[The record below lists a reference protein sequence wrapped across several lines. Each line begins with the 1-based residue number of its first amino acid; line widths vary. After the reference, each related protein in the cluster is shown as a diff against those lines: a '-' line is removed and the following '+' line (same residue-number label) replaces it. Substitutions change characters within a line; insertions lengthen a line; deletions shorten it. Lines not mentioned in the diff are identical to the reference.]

1 MVQFGLDRYLII
13 LLLPNLL
20 HPLNK
25 HQKIGNIKSREK
37 TYFKSALNIFSY
49 AYRDRMLSMLYV
61 VKEELPDPLY
71 FDNGKLARVM
81 HTHMLQNKLIR

>member
-1 MVQFGLDRYLII
+1 M
-13 LLLPNLL
+13 NLL

-25 HQKIGNIKSREK
+25 HQKIGNNKKQTIENL
-37 TYFKSALNIFSY
+37 FKMNFYILSY

-71 FDNGKLARVM
+71 FDNAKLARVM
-81 HTHMLQNKLIR
+81 HTHMPQNKVIK

>member
-1 MVQFGLDRYLII
+1 
-13 LLLPNLL
+13 
-20 HPLNK
+20 
-25 HQKIGNIKSREK
+25 
-37 TYFKSALNIFSY
+37 
-49 AYRDRMLSMLYV
+49 MLSMLYV